1 MLGLAVI
8 LDLAV
13 TLGLAGTLG
22 LAYGL
27 KAMVKVPQGP

>member
-1 MLGLAVI
+1 MLGLAAI

-22 LAYGL
+22 LAHGL